1 MKDLED
7 QLREALRPG
16 EVPAG
21 FAHRVLARLPEAYP
35 APPPRM
41 LYRRVA
47 LWAAA
52 VLVAAG
58 TITGVQVERVRE
70 ERARGE
76 QAREKVMLA
85 LRITGS
91 KLNKAQNHVREISA
105 DATGKG
111 ESE

>member
-1 MKDLED
+1 MKDFED
-7 QLREALRPG
+7 QLREALRPD

-21 FAHRVLARLPEAYP
+21 FANRVLARLPEAYP
-35 APPPRM
+35 APPPRT

-58 TITGVQVERVRE
+58 TITGVQVEHTRR

-76 QAREKVMLA
+76 EAREKVMLA
-85 LRITGS
+85 LRIAGT
-91 KLNKAQNHVREISA
+91 KLNKAQSHVREISA
-105 DATGKG
+105 DGDGNG
-111 ESE
+111 ESQ